1 MARCSLLLM
10 VLALASLRMDGA
22 KAVVY
27 KEINPANI
35 RLRIREESDI
45 INVTWKNPN
54 RNINDQCYES
64 NLQYKSQCDLDWLD
78 FVLLSFNFTL
88 QPFAKGSGRNY
99 TFRVRMK
106 YACLFRNWSAWTA
119 ESHWGKGDILGSCFE
134 ASTNAHIVIVVI
146 PVIFFLVFL
155 VTQKQI
161 RRLLLPKV
169 PDPKHMYEDLLK
181 IDQSQL
187 EKTFQDRSVECVTLK
202 IEIVH
207 PEKEEE
213 GEEEGEEQS
222 EPPAEAGHTE
232 PTALTRDTTAGK
244 PTCPSNTPA
253 HALARNGYVYW

>member
-1 MARCSLLLM
+1 M

-64 NLQYKSQCDLDWLD
+64 NLQYKSQCDLDWL
-78 FVLLSFNFTL
+78 
-88 QPFAKGSGRNY
+88 PFAKGSGRNY

-106 YACLFRNWSAWTA
+106 
-119 ESHWGKGDILGSCFE
+119 
-134 ASTNAHIVIVVI
+134 
-146 PVIFFLVFL
+146 
-155 VTQKQI
+155 I

-222 EPPAEAGHTE
+222 EPPAEAGHAE

-244 PTCPSNTPA
+244 PTCPSNSPA
-253 HALARNGYVYW
+253 HALGRNGYVYW